1 MNPRRGDQPRVYW
14 AEHAW
19 VGGAL
24 EPASLHQSVAITA
37 HGGRIESVEIDVP
50 DIPPGADVLAGLTL
64 PGLANTHSHAFH
76 RLLRSAE
83 PVSSVEADSFWSW
96 RDQMYQA
103 AHDLTPQSY
112 GQLAADVFTE
122 MVQAGYT
129 AVGEFH
135 YVHHEPDGRPYDD
148 PHAMELAVVE
158 AAQSAGIRITL
169 LDTCYL
175 RAGFGS
181 STVSEQ
187 QQRFSDGS
195 AAAWEARVEGLARTL
210 RGRATVRL
218 GAAIHSVRAV
228 APDDAELVFRWARVR
243 SLPLHAHVSEQP
255 EENRQALRHHG
266 NTPTG
271 LLMRA
276 GAGDL
281 RAPFCAVHATHLTD
295 DDVRA
300 YGLAGS
306 FISCCPTTERVL
318 ADGIAPTGALEAA
331 GANLC
336 IGSDSQSVIDPFEEM
351 RAVEMHQRLVSG
363 RRGTHTP
370 ASLLQAGS
378 VNGYRSL
385 GWDRAGAIEE
395 GCMADFISLDITGDR
410 LRSVPA
416 ELLPSA
422 AVLAATASDVHHVVV
437 NGEVVVRDGVSVR
450 RPNGP
455 ADPLGGL

>member
-1 MNPRRGDQPRVYW
+1 M
-14 AEHAW
+14 
-19 VGGAL
+19 
-24 EPASLHQSVAITA
+24 
-37 HGGRIESVEIDVP
+37 
-50 DIPPGADVLAGLTL
+50 
-64 PGLANTHSHAFH
+64 
-76 RLLRSAE
+76 
-83 PVSSVEADSFWSW
+83 
-96 RDQMYQA
+96 
-103 AHDLTPQSY
+103 
-112 GQLAADVFTE
+112 
-122 MVQAGYT
+122 
-129 AVGEFH
+129 
-135 YVHHEPDGRPYDD
+135 
-148 PHAMELAVVE
+148 
-158 AAQSAGIRITL
+158 
-169 LDTCYL
+169 
-175 RAGFGS
+175 
-181 STVSEQ
+181 
-187 QQRFSDGS
+187 
-195 AAAWEARVEGLARTL
+195 
-210 RGRATVRL
+210 
-218 GAAIHSVRAV
+218 
-228 APDDAELVFRWARVR
+228 
-243 SLPLHAHVSEQP
+243 
-255 EENRQALRHHG
+255 
-266 NTPTG
+266 
-271 LLMRA
+271 
-276 GAGDL
+276 
-281 RAPFCAVHATHLTD
+281 
-295 DDVRA
+295 
-300 YGLAGS
+300 
-306 FISCCPTTERVL
+306 L